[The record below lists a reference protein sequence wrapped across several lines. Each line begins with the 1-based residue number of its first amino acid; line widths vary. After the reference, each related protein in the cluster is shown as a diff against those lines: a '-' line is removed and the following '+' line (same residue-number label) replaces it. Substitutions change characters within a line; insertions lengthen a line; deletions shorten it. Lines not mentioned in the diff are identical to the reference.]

1 MKIFRGLCFL
11 LLGVGNGTAFGQMP
25 QIQPQVLRKTEL
37 EGSVAVVE
45 VAPRFVT
52 TIRLRET
59 VNSVV
64 VGDPSEFQVE
74 HSEREPKL
82 VFVKALTTRPSESN
96 LLISTANGHEVSL
109 LLRNRGKN
117 PSPEHAKVD
126 FLVTYERAVGFFVE
140 PKSIPFALVGETL
153 PLTGSIVDSKSANS
167 SNGAVGK
174 PPGTGV
180 GALSLIDPPPSA
192 QSIPSG
198 NSAETRSL
206 DQLLEEQQRAA
217 LPVLYG
223 EHLSEESESGDR
235 VRTGVSRVI
244 DGGQNV
250 FVLFSAVNPTRHAI
264 LLMPPQVQLGGRAT
278 SGKIIRHS
286 RWSTSEQ
293 LPVLDFRLSSRRLGP
308 GERADGVLLFER
320 PPYKQSH
327 ETLLLQVAE
336 SGSVDRPALAPIGFG
351 VSSSRED
358 HNGGRN

>member
-1 MKIFRGLCFL
+1 MKLFRWLCFL
-11 LLGVGNGTAFGQMP
+11 LLAVGSGTASGQIP
-25 QIQPQVLRKTEL
+25 QIQPQIFRKPEL
-37 EGSVAVVE
+37 EGRVTVVE

-52 TIRLRET
+52 AIRLPEA

-109 LLRNRGKN
+109 LVRNRGKI
-117 PSPEHAKVD
+117 PSPEQAKVD
-126 FLVTYERAVGFFVE
+126 FLVKYEHAVGFFVE
-140 PKSIPFALVGETL
+140 PTGFPFALVGATL
-153 PLTGSIVDSKSANS
+153 PLTGRIVDSKGAN
-167 SNGAVGK
+167 GTLGK
-174 PPGTGV
+174 PPGTSLGQTSSINPPASPHGV
-180 GALSLIDPPPSA
+180 PA
-192 QSIPSG
+192 G
-198 NSAETRSL
+198 NSADTSSL
-206 DQLLEEQQRAA
+206 DQLLEEQQHAT

-223 EHLSEESESGDR
+223 EHLSEESEHGDK

-244 DGGQNV
+244 DGGQQV
-250 FVLFSAVNPTRHAI
+250 FVLFSAVNPTGHAI
-264 LLMPPQVQLGGRAT
+264 LLMPPQVQLGGRTT
-278 SGKIIRHS
+278 SGRLMRHS

-293 LPVLDFRLSSRRLGP
+293 LPVLDFRLSKRRLGP
-308 GERADGVLLFER
+308 GERADGVVLFER

-358 HNGGRN
+358 QNGRGN